1 MHREVELGKWQGLCL
16 QPGSP
21 TMAAEPTALAL
32 HHSPCKGKGNSNV
45 GLLTLAPFPGSSSAG
60 AITGLGSSS
69 SSKGSTCDF
78 SLLVVVG
85 SSGGGAC
92 DPGTPAPS
100 YSLTTVAVPET

>member
-32 HHSPCKGKGNSNV
+32 HHSPCEGKGNSNV

-85 SSGGGAC
+85 SSGDGVC